1 MGVHKKN
8 LIKLSNVDPNQL
20 TDDKKQKEVKKKDD
34 TTGYSSKKA

>member
-8 LIKLSNVDPNQL
+8 LIKLSQADPNQV
-20 TDDKKQKEVKKKDD
+20 TDDKKQKEVKKDD